1 MRRRQIGLALSLI
14 LALGAV
20 ACSRSRGPGETAAE
34 FIERLQDGDVEGA
47 KELLAEDQWD
57 NLSVVWR
64 EGVEITGYSI
74 DEVELSQDG
83 DRAEVRWNTEIN
95 DPNSR
100 DSNED
105 GTWTLEKN
113 SDGDWVIVD
122 L

>member
-1 MRRRQIGLALSLI
+1 MSRRQIGLALSLI

-20 ACSRSRGPGETAAE
+20 ACSRSRGPEETAAE
-34 FIERLQDGDVEGA
+34 FIERLQDGDVESA

-64 EGVEITGYSI
+64 DGVEIARYAIGA
-74 DEVELSQDG
+74 VELSQDG
-83 DRAEVRWNTEIN
+83 DRAEVRWHTEIN
-95 DPNSR
+95 DPNSA
-100 DSNED
+100 DTNEG